1 MAWSCPRCYEAG
13 TTKEQLKS
21 SSSSDV
27 LEGSVMPAED
37 VNGIEVSAD
46 MEVLA
51 REGNVIQAAT
61 SGDGLSIT
69 AHLEALHKVN

>member
-1 MAWSCPRCYEAG
+1 
-13 TTKEQLKS
+13 
-21 SSSSDV
+21 
-27 LEGSVMPAED
+27 MPAED

-46 MEVLA
+46 VEVLA